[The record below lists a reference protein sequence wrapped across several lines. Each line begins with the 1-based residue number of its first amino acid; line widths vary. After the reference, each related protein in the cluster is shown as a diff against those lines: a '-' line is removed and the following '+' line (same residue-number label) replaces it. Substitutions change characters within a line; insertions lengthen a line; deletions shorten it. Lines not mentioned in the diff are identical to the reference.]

1 MRANF
6 HSHRADCVKKI
17 TIMVN
22 KSGHGKIKFVRIADK
37 EGQKKRLSGEGQ
49 AFKEELEERAQDA
62 LLIAVMMLS

>member
-1 MRANF
+1 
-6 HSHRADCVKKI
+6 
-17 TIMVN
+17 MVN